1 MIFNPSKISKN
12 IFFNEKKIFQLK
24 NISKIYILRIS
35 RKYFLKISKK
45 KTKKNYNKWRLKF
58 IK

>member
-35 RKYFLKISKK
+35 RKYFLRISKK
-45 KTKKNYNKWRLKF
+45 KQRKIT
-58 IK
+58 ISGG

>member
-24 NISKIYILRIS
+24 NISKIYILRI
-35 RKYFLKISKK
+35 KK
-45 KTKKNYNKWRLKF
+45 KNKEKLQSVEVE
-58 IK
+58 IH